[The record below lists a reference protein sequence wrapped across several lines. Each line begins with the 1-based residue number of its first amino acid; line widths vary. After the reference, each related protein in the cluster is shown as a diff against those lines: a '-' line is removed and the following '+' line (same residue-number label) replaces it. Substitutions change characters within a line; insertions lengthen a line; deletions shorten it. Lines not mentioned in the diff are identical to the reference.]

1 MASEPPAKV
10 QRLTPRL
17 PTIELAQGVVI
28 PALGYGTGTAFF
40 AGARGEDKTIMS
52 VKMALHNGLLHIDE
66 AEMYKNDAMTGKAL
80 REWFEETGTQRCE
93 LFVTGKVLGSVDG
106 LEGWA
111 ESIEASC
118 RGSLERLGIDYFD
131 LYLIH
136 APCQLLPN
144 KELSPFKRSLPEV
157 WAEMEALVSLGLA
170 RSIGVSNW
178 RVSDLESVF
187 DAATIKPCLNQ
198 VENHPHLQQA
208 HLMDYC
214 GARGIAVASYGGL
227 KPLTDKE
234 LGTKRL
240 MTEVVPRI
248 AAAHGKNVTQILQR
262 WNFQSAPFGRK
273 VVITTTEQSAR
284 LEESMAVFDGS
295 WELSAGDMAEID
307 AAGNEHHF
315 RAFWRNLHTDAAT
328 TEGEV
333 SLTTRA
339 VKT

>member
-1 MASEPPAKV
+1 M
-10 QRLTPRL
+10 
-17 PTIELAQGVVI
+17 IELAPGVMI
-28 PALGYGTGTAFF
+28 PALGYGIGTAFF
-40 AGARGEDKTIMS
+40 AGKRGEEKTITS
-52 VKMALHNGLLHIDE
+52 VKMALRTGILHIDE
-66 AEMYKNDAMTGKAL
+66 AEMYKNDAVTGKAL
-80 REWFEETGTQRCE
+80 REWFEETGNRRCE

-136 APCQLLPN
+136 APFQR
-144 KELSPFKRSLPEV
+144 LSATECCPFKRSLPDV
-157 WAEMEALVSLGLA
+157 WAEMEALVGLGLA
-170 RSIGVSNW
+170 RAIGVSNW
-178 RVSDLESVF
+178 RVSDLECVY
-187 DAATIKPCLNQ
+187 DATIKPCMNQ
-198 VENHPHLQQA
+198 VEHHPHLQQK

-214 GARGIAVASYGGL
+214 EARGIAVASYSGL

-248 AAAHGKNVTQILQR
+248 AATHGKSVMQILQR
-262 WNFQSAPFGRK
+262 WNLQSPPRGRK

-284 LEESMAVFDGS
+284 LQESVAVFDGS
-295 WELSAGDMAEID
+295 WELSVEEMAEID

-315 RAFWRNLHTDAAT
+315 RAYWSTLD
-328 TEGEV
+328 E
-333 SLTTRA
+333 
-339 VKT
+339 K